1 MSLQVDAV
9 SNANYQAFLAGK
21 PIGGG
26 PVLAQKVSGA
36 TPASKVS
43 ENDQLKF
50 APTSL
55 SVKVGDVIQWS
66 NDGSSVHNVT
76 FDNKAVP
83 SSDTMNANDKYELK
97 FSKAG
102 TYRYVC
108 TFHVSVGMTGTITVT
123 GG

>member
-1 MSLQVDAV
+1 M
-9 SNANYQAFLAGK
+9 N
-21 PIGGG
+21 
-26 PVLAQKVSGA
+26 
-36 TPASKVS
+36 
-43 ENDQLKF
+43 
-50 APTSL
+50 L

-66 NDGSSVHNVT
+66 NDGTSVHNVT

-83 SSDTMNANDKYELK
+83 NSDTMNANDKYELK
-97 FSKAG
+97 FAKAG